1 MKKKI
6 IKISLFVIF
15 ILFIFTSGVVAAKLT
30 AKDIGFT
37 STNENWNVTNVED
50 AVNDLYEANSEA
62 KDNNFSAFMMA
73 GITGEKAA
81 PFSYSID
88 YNGSQYGAFSTSGF
102 STNNEISFTFR
113 SDYMIKTLDKFKIGE
128 SGKVVSVS
136 GERKAIELYGKAG
149 FTAWDLSMFDRNRLN
164 FATNKAYD
172 LNGEVISNDLV
183 KFAKEL
189 KKIGLD
195 YGMVCNQSHAPFP
208 SIRPE
213 IRDCF
218 KKAIEMTAEAGG
230 KICVIHPCN
239 NYTPEQNAEMYNE
252 FLPFAKSHGVKI
264 ATENMWN
271 WSNEKDEALPAA
283 CCDEESF
290 VVNKRISVSEF

>member
-102 STNNEISFTFR
+102 STNNEISFTFTK
-113 SDYMIKTLDKFKIGE
+113 SGTFKIN
-128 SGKVVSVS
+128 SL
-136 GERKAIELYGKAG
+136 LYGRDLASAYVKRYLYYNNEVLINGTGKYDQIREVKAG
-149 FTAWDLSMFDRNRLN
+149 DTIRIYTESA
-164 FATNKAYD
+164 AYV
-172 LNGEVISNDLV
+172 GTGIIS
-183 KFAKEL
+183 
-189 KKIGLD
+189 
-195 YGMVCNQSHAPFP
+195 
-208 SIRPE
+208 
-213 IRDCF
+213 CF
-218 KKAIEMTAEAGG
+218 I
-230 KICVIHPCN
+230 
-239 NYTPEQNAEMYNE
+239 TPA
-252 FLPFAKSHGVKI
+252 
-264 ATENMWN
+264 
-271 WSNEKDEALPAA
+271 
-283 CCDEESF
+283 
-290 VVNKRISVSEF
+290 R